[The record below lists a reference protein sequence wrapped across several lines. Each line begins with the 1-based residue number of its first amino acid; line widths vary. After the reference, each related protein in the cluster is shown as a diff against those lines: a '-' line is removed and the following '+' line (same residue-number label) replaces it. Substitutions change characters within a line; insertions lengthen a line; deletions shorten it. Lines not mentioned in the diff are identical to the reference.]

1 MALTIQQVLEID
13 LLQESGPRVLT
24 GEELLQRDVSW
35 VHSSEI
41 PDIARFLRGGELL
54 LTAGLGIGATARDQ
68 RRFISEVAAAGAAAL
83 VIEESGRMF
92 TRVPEAVVDA
102 GREHGLP
109 VIALE
114 REVPFAGVS
123 SAVHSILSDQRVRTL
138 TREREV
144 ETIFSEL
151 LLMGA
156 DSVTIAQT
164 VADVSGCDVV
174 VENVAHRV
182 VAYTGSDTGL
192 LAQWSQHTRSH
203 HIQEHT
209 CVQRPI
215 LMRGQPWGYLHV
227 FPGNDEQHPL
237 PEAPFAADRAA
248 AAIAISML
256 TDRSREAR
264 ERQRSAALVSRL
276 LLSELTGPGF
286 VEQARRL
293 GYQLNPNALMVAV
306 ANKEPGVE
314 FDTSA
319 VRKRTD
325 LIAADMGEYALVVSD
340 TLGSDTDIA
349 GLFPGVT
356 RGIGV
361 SRQVDVRTL
370 ATAFTQ
376 ARSAASVLATHL
388 TTPVLHFD
396 SLGVERILIALAQ
409 GPELASFV
417 EDELGP
423 LLEKDANSSVPLLP
437 TLRAF
442 LEVDG
447 RKSEAANRLFIQ
459 RRTLYNR
466 LVRLTEILGRSLED
480 PASRQSLLL
489 AVKGL
494 DLLSGR

>member
-1 MALTIQQVLEID
+1 MTLSVKQVLEID
-13 LLQESGPRVLT
+13 LLRSSKPRVLT
-24 GEELLQRDVSW
+24 GAEHLARTVSW

-54 LTAGLGIGATARDQ
+54 LTAGLGMGTTEQAQ
-68 RRFISEVAAAGAAAL
+68 RQFVAEVAAAGAAAL

-92 TRVPEAVVDA
+92 SRVPAAVVQA
-102 GREHGLP
+102 GGDNGLP

-114 REVPFAGVS
+114 HEVPFAGVS
-123 SAVHSILSDQRVRTL
+123 SAVHSILSDQRVQTL
-138 TREREV
+138 TREREI
-144 ETIFSEL
+144 ETTFSDL

-156 DSVTIAQT
+156 DSVAIAQAL
-164 VADVSGCDVV
+164 ADIAECDVV
-174 VENVAHRV
+174 LENVAHRV
-182 VAYTGSDTGL
+182 VAYTGADNDL
-192 LAQWSQHTRSH
+192 LSTWSQHTRTH
-203 HIQEHT
+203 HVLLQE

-227 FPGNDEQHPL
+227 FAGNAGQDPA
-237 PEAPFAADRAA
+237 PETSFAAERAA
-248 AAIAISML
+248 AAIAISLL

-276 LLSELTGPGF
+276 LLSELTGPDF
-286 VEQARRL
+286 VDQSRRL
-293 GYQLNPNALMVAV
+293 GYQLNPHTLMVAV
-306 ANKEPGVE
+306 ANKEPGVD

-325 LIAADMGEYALVVSD
+325 LISADMGEYALVVSD
-340 TLGSDTDIA
+340 RLGTDFEISS
-349 GLFPGVT
+349 LFPGAT

-361 SRQVDVRTL
+361 SRPVDVRTL

-376 ARSAASVLATHL
+376 ARSAASVSATH
-388 TTPVLHFD
+388 PSSQVLHFD

-423 LLEKDANSSVPLLP
+423 LLEKDANASAPLLP

-447 RKSEAANRLFIQ
+447 RKSEAADRLFIQ

-466 LVRLTEILGRSLED
+466 LARLTEILGRSLED

-494 DLLSGR
+494 DLLSGA